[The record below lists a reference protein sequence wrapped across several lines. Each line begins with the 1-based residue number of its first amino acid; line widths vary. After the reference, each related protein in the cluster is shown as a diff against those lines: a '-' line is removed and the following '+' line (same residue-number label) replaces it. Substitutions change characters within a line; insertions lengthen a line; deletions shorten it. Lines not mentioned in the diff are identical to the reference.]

1 MTENTKYVDH
11 LDEDERVLFPHA
23 KEKKNPTTEDYQNW
37 VCVSFLSPEGIQNC
51 SLRGLKIRGVFAT
64 YEEATARATE
74 LQASDQNFHVFV
86 GEVGKWLPWDPD
98 PNSVK
103 DQEYQN
109 KELNDLMKGYKD
121 NLEKSKK
128 VQQERKQDMIK
139 QAAAEEQG
147 GGTAKSSKTKAK
159 LQQKLAARKL
169 AQQAGTSTNTN
180 TNTNTNT
187 EKTLTEKEK
196 ELQEFGDELKN
207 EESLAKTE
215 RQRLDTINKTINDKK
230 QNIESIDSKLEKIKE
245 LYEKLN
251 SKK

>member
-23 KEKKNPTTEDYQNW
+23 KEAKHPKTEDYQNFA
-37 VCVSFLSPEGIQNC
+37 CISFLSPEGIKNC
-51 SLRGLKIRGVFAT
+51 SLRGLKIRGVFGT
-64 YEEATARATE
+64 WEEANDKAKE
-74 LQASDQNFHVFV
+74 LQAADSNFHVFV

-109 KELNDLMKGYKD
+109 KELNDIMKGYKD
-121 NLEKSKK
+121 NLEKSKT
-128 VQQERKQDMIK
+128 VQKERKQDMIR
-139 QAAAEEQG
+139 QAAINEQN
-147 GGTAKSSKTKAK
+147 GGTKNSKTKAK
-159 LQQKLAARKL
+159 LQQKLAERKKNIENKEVKEEI
-169 AQQAGTSTNTN
+169 QKEKEKDSTV
-180 TNTNTNT
+180 
-187 EKTLTEKEK
+187 KTEKEK
-196 ELQEFGDELKN
+196 ELEEFGEELKN
-207 EESLAKTE
+207 EEALAKAE
-215 RQRLDTINKTINDKK
+215 RQRLDNLNKTITDKK